1 MQNQVSESANK
12 AENALSR
19 LSKYGKVWLIPVQ
32 VKDIMS
38 YCNFPDG

>member
-19 LSKYGKVWLIPVQ
+19 LSKYGKV
-32 VKDIMS
+32 
-38 YCNFPDG
+38 